1 MKTHI
6 YSSIIYKNRN
16 LSKKKIVSIF
26 TENYSDID
34 EHLWALTY
42 N

>member
-16 LSKKKIVSIF
+16 LSEKKIVSIF
-26 TENYSDID
+26 IENYLDID
-34 EHLWALTY
+34 ESLSIIR
-42 N
+42 